1 MPNLASLKGAMS
13 DKDIEFL
20 RNTAS
25 SLNTDG
31 SEKQFVDSL
40 KEIQQKQYA
49 VMNRGV
55 TNGQEVAKQNAFDPN
70 AFAKAIADRVN
81 ANR

>member
-1 MPNLASLKGAMS
+1 MS

-25 SLNTDG
+25 SLNQDG
-31 SEKQFVDSL
+31 TQKQFEDSL
-40 KEIQQKQYA
+40 REIQQRQLK

-55 TNGQEVAKQNAFDPN
+55 TNGQNVAK
-70 AFAKAIADRVN
+70 
-81 ANR
+81 

>member
-1 MPNLASLKGAMS
+1 MS

-55 TNGQEVAKQNAFDPN
+55 TNGQTKSAPVNSPVYDAT
-70 AFAKAIADRVN
+70 KAQLEKIKAERLK
-81 ANR
+81 ANK